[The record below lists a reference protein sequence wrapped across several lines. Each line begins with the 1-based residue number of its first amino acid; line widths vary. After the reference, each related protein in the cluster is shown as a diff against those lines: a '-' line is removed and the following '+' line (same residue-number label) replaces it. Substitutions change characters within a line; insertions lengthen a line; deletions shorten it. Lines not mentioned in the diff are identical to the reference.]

1 MSFIRDKRTGWIN
14 HFSEEPAVNG
24 TWLPTMQPFFLKA
37 DFLSMK
43 RWGLR
48 TIPPGVDQIQDIVH
62 VGVTVSIAVAGVIL
76 TVCAQKQQDVIDV
89 NG

>member
-1 MSFIRDKRTGWIN
+1 MAADNAAVFLQSRLSFHEQVG
-14 HFSEEPAVNG
+14 
-24 TWLPTMQPFFLKA
+24 
-37 DFLSMK
+37 
-43 RWGLR
+43 GLR
-48 TIPPGVDQIQDIVH
+48 TITPGVDQIQDIVH